1 MLRADHKLGSLDGLA
16 VRLCSTWIKVSLMNS
31 FETWGSTLLPSI
43 ELLATL
49 AFALSGIM
57 EAARKRMDVVG
68 VCVVGFLAA
77 FGGGTLRDILLDQ
90 RPFFWVENE
99 IVMWAVLLLCILSI
113 TFMRQRHFELTEK
126 TIQWPDALGLG
137 LFTASGVA
145 QSLALGMSPTVAVLM
160 GTITGI
166 FGGVLRDIVCN
177 EIPVSFKDHR
187 PYALCA
193 VAGGV
198 IYIVL
203 AATDAE
209 PWFCMTVCAVI
220 TVVSRMLAIWN
231 NWVLPA
237 WRKE

>member
-1 MLRADHKLGSLDGLA
+1 
-16 VRLCSTWIKVSLMNS
+16 MNS

-49 AFALSGIM
+49 TFALSGIM

-99 IVMWAVLLLCILSI
+99 IVMWAVLVLCILSI
-113 TFMRQRHFELTEK
+113 TFMRQSHFKLTEK
-126 TIQWPDALGLG
+126 TIQWPDTLGLG

-145 QSLALGMSPTVAVLM
+145 QSLALNMSPTVAILM

-187 PYALCA
+187 PYALCS
-193 VAGGV
+193 VAGGAV
-198 IYIVL
+198 YIVL
-203 AATDAE
+203 AAVDSE
-209 PWFCMTVCAVI
+209 PWFCMTVCAVV
-220 TVVSRMLAIWN
+220 TVVFRALSIVN
-231 NWVLPA
+231 NWILPA
-237 WRKE
+237 WRKD

>member
-1 MLRADHKLGSLDGLA
+1 
-16 VRLCSTWIKVSLMNS
+16 MNS

-49 AFALSGIM
+49 TFALSGIM

-99 IVMWAVLLLCILSI
+99 IVMWAVLVLCILSI
-113 TFMRQRHFELTEK
+113 TFMRQSHFELTEK
-126 TIQWPDALGLG
+126 TIQWPDTLGLG

-145 QSLALGMSPTVAVLM
+145 QSLALNMSPTVAILM

-187 PYALCA
+187 PYALCS
-193 VAGGV
+193 VAGGAV
-198 IYIVL
+198 YIVL
-203 AATDAE
+203 AAVDSE
-209 PWFCMTVCAVI
+209 PWFCMTVCAVV
-220 TVVSRMLAIWN
+220 TVVFRALSIVN
-231 NWVLPA
+231 NWILPA
-237 WRKE
+237 WRKD

>member
-1 MLRADHKLGSLDGLA
+1 
-16 VRLCSTWIKVSLMNS
+16 
-31 FETWGSTLLPSI
+31 
-43 ELLATL
+43 
-49 AFALSGIM
+49 
-57 EAARKRMDVVG
+57 MDVVG

-99 IVMWAVLLLCILSI
+99 IVLWAVLGLCILSI
-113 TFMRQRHFELTEK
+113 SFMRQRHFDLTEK
-126 TIQWPDALGLG
+126 TLQWPDTLGLG

-145 QSLALGMSPTVAVLM
+145 QSLALGLSPTVAVLM

-187 PYALCA
+187 PYALCS

-198 IYIVL
+198 VYIVL
-203 AATDAE
+203 DALNSE
-209 PWFCMTVCAVI
+209 PWFCMALCALVTVI
-220 TVVSRMLAIWN
+220 IRTLAIWN

-237 WRKE
+237 WRKD

>member
-1 MLRADHKLGSLDGLA
+1 
-16 VRLCSTWIKVSLMNS
+16 MNS
-31 FETWGSTLLPSI
+31 FETWGSTLLPII

-49 AFALSGIM
+49 AFALSGILV
-57 EAARKRMDVVG
+57 AARKRMDVVG

-99 IVMWAVLLLCILSI
+99 IVLWAVLGLCILSI
-113 TFMRQRHFELTEK
+113 TFMRQRHFELTAK
-126 TIQWPDALGLG
+126 TIQWPDTLGLG

-145 QSLALGMSPTVAVLM
+145 QSLALDLSPTVAILM
-160 GTITGI
+160 GLITGI

-177 EIPVSFKDHR
+177 EIPVSFRDHR
-187 PYALCA
+187 PYALCS

-198 IYIVL
+198 VYIML
-203 AATDAE
+203 EALESE
-209 PWFCMTVCAVI
+209 PWFCMTVCALV
-220 TVVSRMLAIWN
+220 TVVLRLLSIWN

-237 WRKE
+237 WRKD

>member
-1 MLRADHKLGSLDGLA
+1 
-16 VRLCSTWIKVSLMNS
+16 MNS
-31 FETWGSTLLPSI
+31 FETWGSTLLPTI

-57 EAARKRMDVVG
+57 EAASKRMDVVG

-99 IVMWAVLLLCILSI
+99 IVLWAVLGLCILSI
-113 TFMRQRHFELTEK
+113 SFMRQRHFDLTEK
-126 TIQWPDALGLG
+126 TLQWPDTLGLG

-145 QSLALGMSPTVAVLM
+145 QSLALGLSPTVAVLM

-187 PYALCA
+187 PYALCS

-198 IYIVL
+198 VYIVL
-203 AATDAE
+203 DALNSE
-209 PWFCMTVCAVI
+209 PWFCMALCALVTVI
-220 TVVSRMLAIWN
+220 IRTLAIWK

-237 WRKE
+237 WRKD

>member
-1 MLRADHKLGSLDGLA
+1 
-16 VRLCSTWIKVSLMNS
+16 
-31 FETWGSTLLPSI
+31 LPSI

-57 EAARKRMDVVG
+57 AAARKRMDVVG

-99 IVMWAVLLLCILSI
+99 IVLWAVLALSIFSI
-113 TFMRQRHFELTEK
+113 TFMRQRHFQLTEK
-126 TIQWPDALGLG
+126 TLQWPDTLGLG

-145 QSLALGMSPTVAVLM
+145 QSLALDMPPTVAVLM
-160 GTITGI
+160 GMITGI

-187 PYALCA
+187 PYALCS

-198 IYIVL
+198 TYIML
-203 AATDAE
+203 DALE
-209 PWFCMTVCAVI
+209 SEAWFCMSVCALVTI
-220 TVVSRMLAIWN
+220 VFRVLAIWN

-237 WRKE
+237 WRKD

>member
-1 MLRADHKLGSLDGLA
+1 
-16 VRLCSTWIKVSLMNS
+16 MNS

-57 EAARKRMDVVG
+57 AAARKRMDVVG

-99 IVMWAVLLLCILSI
+99 IVLWAVLALSIFSI
-113 TFMRQRHFELTEK
+113 TFMRQRHFQLTEK
-126 TIQWPDALGLG
+126 TLQWPDTLGLG

-145 QSLALGMSPTVAVLM
+145 QSLALDMPPTVAVLM
-160 GTITGI
+160 GMITGI

-187 PYALCA
+187 PYALCS

-198 IYIVL
+198 TYIML
-203 AATDAE
+203 DALE
-209 PWFCMTVCAVI
+209 SEAWFCMSVCALVTI
-220 TVVSRMLAIWN
+220 VFRVLAIWN

-237 WRKE
+237 WRKD

>member
-1 MLRADHKLGSLDGLA
+1 ME
-16 VRLCSTWIKVSLMNS
+16 S
-31 FETWGSTLLPSI
+31 FETWESTLLLSI

-99 IVMWAVLLLCILSI
+99 IVMWAVLALCILSI
-113 TFMRQRHFELTEK
+113 SFMRQKHFELTEK
-126 TIQWPDALGLG
+126 TIQWPDTLGLG

-145 QSLALGMSPTVAVLM
+145 QSLALGMSPTVAILM

-166 FGGVLRDIVCN
+166 FGGRASRHCVQRDSGLIQ
-177 EIPVSFKDHR
+177 R
-187 PYALCA
+187 PSTLCL
-193 VAGGV
+193 VF
-198 IYIVL
+198 ICRW
-203 AATDAE
+203 TDLY
-209 PWFCMTVCAVI
+209 FVGC
-220 TVVSRMLAIWN
+220 R
-231 NWVLPA
+231 
-237 WRKE
+237 

>member
-1 MLRADHKLGSLDGLA
+1 
-16 VRLCSTWIKVSLMNS
+16 MNS

-57 EAARKRMDVVG
+57 AAARKRMDVVG

-99 IVMWAVLLLCILSI
+99 IVLWAVLALSIFSI
-113 TFMRQRHFELTEK
+113 TFMRQRHFQLTEK
-126 TIQWPDALGLG
+126 TLQWPDTLGLG

-145 QSLALGMSPTVAVLM
+145 QSLALDMPPTVAVLM
-160 GTITGI
+160 GMITGI

-187 PYALCA
+187 PYALCS

-198 IYIVL
+198 TYIML
-203 AATDAE
+203 DALE
-209 PWFCMTVCAVI
+209 SEAWFCMTVCALVTI
-220 TVVSRMLAIWN
+220 VFRVLAIWN

-237 WRKE
+237 WRKD

>member
-1 MLRADHKLGSLDGLA
+1 
-16 VRLCSTWIKVSLMNS
+16 MNS

-57 EAARKRMDVVG
+57 AAARKRMDVVG
-68 VCVVGFLAA
+68 VCVVGFFAA

-99 IVMWAVLLLCILSI
+99 IVLWAVLALSIFSI
-113 TFMRQRHFELTEK
+113 TFMRQRHFQLTEK
-126 TIQWPDALGLG
+126 TLQWPDTLGLG

-145 QSLALGMSPTVAVLM
+145 QSLALDMPPTVAVLM
-160 GTITGI
+160 GMITGI

-177 EIPVSFKDHR
+177 EIPESFRDHR
-187 PYALCA
+187 PYALCS

-198 IYIVL
+198 TYIML
-203 AATDAE
+203 DALE
-209 PWFCMTVCAVI
+209 SEAWFCMTVCALVTI
-220 TVVSRMLAIWN
+220 VFRVLAIWN

-237 WRKE
+237 WRKD

>member
-1 MLRADHKLGSLDGLA
+1 
-16 VRLCSTWIKVSLMNS
+16 MNS

-57 EAARKRMDVVG
+57 AAARKRMDVVG

-99 IVMWAVLLLCILSI
+99 IVLWAVLVLSIFSI
-113 TFMRQRHFELTEK
+113 TFMRQRHFQLTEK
-126 TIQWPDALGLG
+126 TLQWPDTLGLG

-145 QSLALGMSPTVAVLM
+145 QSLALDMPPTVAVLM
-160 GTITGI
+160 GMITGI

-187 PYALCA
+187 PYALCS

-198 IYIVL
+198 TYIML
-203 AATDAE
+203 DALE
-209 PWFCMTVCAVI
+209 SEAWFCMSVCALVTI
-220 TVVSRMLAIWN
+220 VFRVLAIWN

-237 WRKE
+237 WRKD

>member
-1 MLRADHKLGSLDGLA
+1 
-16 VRLCSTWIKVSLMNS
+16 MNS

-57 EAARKRMDVVG
+57 AAARKRMDVVG

-99 IVMWAVLLLCILSI
+99 IVLWAVLVLSI
-113 TFMRQRHFELTEK
+113 FSITVMRQRHFQLTEK
-126 TIQWPDALGLG
+126 TLQWPDTLGLG

-145 QSLALGMSPTVAVLM
+145 QSLALDMPPTVAVLM
-160 GTITGI
+160 GMITGI

-187 PYALCA
+187 PYALCS

-198 IYIVL
+198 TYIML
-203 AATDAE
+203 DALE
-209 PWFCMTVCAVI
+209 SEAWFCMSVCALVTI
-220 TVVSRMLAIWN
+220 VFRVLAIWN

-237 WRKE
+237 WRKD

>member
-1 MLRADHKLGSLDGLA
+1 
-16 VRLCSTWIKVSLMNS
+16 MNS

-57 EAARKRMDVVG
+57 AAARKRMDVVG

-99 IVMWAVLLLCILSI
+99 IVLWAVLVLSIFSI
-113 TFMRQRHFELTEK
+113 TFMRQRHFQLTEK
-126 TIQWPDALGLG
+126 TLQWPDTLGLG

-145 QSLALGMSPTVAVLM
+145 QSLALDMPPTVAVLM
-160 GTITGI
+160 GMITGI

-187 PYALCA
+187 PYALCS

-198 IYIVL
+198 TYIL
-203 AATDAE
+203 LDALE
-209 PWFCMTVCAVI
+209 SEAWFCMSVCALVTI
-220 TVVSRMLAIWN
+220 VFRVLAIWN

-237 WRKE
+237 WRKD

>member
-1 MLRADHKLGSLDGLA
+1 
-16 VRLCSTWIKVSLMNS
+16 MNS

-57 EAARKRMDVVG
+57 AAARKRMDVVG

-99 IVMWAVLLLCILSI
+99 IVLWAVLILSIFSI
-113 TFMRQRHFELTEK
+113 TFMRQRHFQLTEK
-126 TIQWPDALGLG
+126 TLQWPDTLGLG

-145 QSLALGMSPTVAVLM
+145 QSLALDMPPTVAVLM
-160 GTITGI
+160 GMITGI

-187 PYALCA
+187 PYALCS
-193 VAGGV
+193 VAGGMT
-198 IYIVL
+198 YIML
-203 AATDAE
+203 DALE
-209 PWFCMTVCAVI
+209 SEAWFCMSVCALVTI
-220 TVVSRMLAIWN
+220 VFRVLAIWN

-237 WRKE
+237 WRKD

>member
-1 MLRADHKLGSLDGLA
+1 MD
-16 VRLCSTWIKVSLMNS
+16 S
-31 FETWGSTLLPSI
+31 FETWESTLLLSI

-99 IVMWAVLLLCILSI
+99 IVMWAVLALCILSI
-113 TFMRQRHFELTEK
+113 SFMRQKHFELTEK
-126 TIQWPDALGLG
+126 TIQWPDTLGLG

-145 QSLALGMSPTVAVLM
+145 QSLALGMSPTVAILM

-166 FGGVLRDIVCN
+166 LGACF
-177 EIPVSFKDHR
+177 ET
-187 PYALCA
+187 LCA
-193 VAGGV
+193 TRFRSHSKTIDPMPCVHLQV
-198 IYIVL
+198 
-203 AATDAE
+203 D
-209 PWFCMTVCAVI
+209 
-220 TVVSRMLAIWN
+220 
-231 NWVLPA
+231 
-237 WRKE
+237 

>member
-1 MLRADHKLGSLDGLA
+1 MD
-16 VRLCSTWIKVSLMNS
+16 S
-31 FETWGSTLLPSI
+31 FETWESTLLLSI

-99 IVMWAVLLLCILSI
+99 IVMWAVLALCILSI
-113 TFMRQRHFELTEK
+113 SFMRQKHFELTEK
-126 TIQWPDALGLG
+126 TIQWPDTLGLG

-145 QSLALGMSPTVAVLM
+145 QTSALGMSPTVAILM

-187 PYALCA
+187 PYALCS

-203 AATDAE
+203 AAVEAE
-209 PWFCMTVCAVI
+209 PWFCMTVCAMI
-220 TVVSRMLAIWN
+220 TIVFRMLAIWN

-237 WRKE
+237 WRKD

>member
-1 MLRADHKLGSLDGLA
+1 
-16 VRLCSTWIKVSLMNS
+16 MNS

-57 EAARKRMDVVG
+57 AAARKRMDVVG

-99 IVMWAVLLLCILSI
+99 IVLWAVLALSIFSI
-113 TFMRQRHFELTEK
+113 TFMRQRHFQLTEK
-126 TIQWPDALGLG
+126 TLQWPDTLGLG

-145 QSLALGMSPTVAVLM
+145 QSLALDMPPTVAVLM
-160 GTITGI
+160 GMITGI

-187 PYALCA
+187 PYALCS

-198 IYIVL
+198 TYIML
-203 AATDAE
+203 NALESEA
-209 PWFCMTVCAVI
+209 WFCMSVCALVTI
-220 TVVSRMLAIWN
+220 VFRVLAIWN

-237 WRKE
+237 WRKD

>member
-1 MLRADHKLGSLDGLA
+1 
-16 VRLCSTWIKVSLMNS
+16 MNS

-57 EAARKRMDVVG
+57 AAARKRMDVVG

-99 IVMWAVLLLCILSI
+99 IVLWAVLALSIFSI
-113 TFMRQRHFELTEK
+113 TFMRQRHFQLTEK
-126 TIQWPDALGLG
+126 TLQWPDTLGLG

-145 QSLALGMSPTVAVLM
+145 QSMALDMPPTVAVLM
-160 GTITGI
+160 GMITGI

-187 PYALCA
+187 PYALCS

-198 IYIVL
+198 TYMML
-203 AATDAE
+203 DALE
-209 PWFCMTVCAVI
+209 SEAWFCMTVCALVTI
-220 TVVSRMLAIWN
+220 VFRVLAIWN

-237 WRKE
+237 WRKD